1 MKTNNNANPLNK
13 ENTSHKVLIANRGEI
28 AVRIIRACR
37 DHGFASIAVYA
48 DNDIDALHVKMAD
61 EAFGLDGSAPAQSY
75 LNIEKLIAIAK
86 RSGATMVHPGYGFL
100 SERAE
105 FARAVEE
112 AGLIWIGP
120 SAQCIDILGDKVQA
134 RHIALQVG
142 APLVVGTKD
151 PVKDVR
157 EVVEFAHT
165 HGLPI
170 AIKAAFGGGG
180 RGLKVAWQLNEVEE
194 LYHSAVREA
203 TAAFGRGECFLE
215 QFLHNPRHIEAQVIA
230 DKQGNVVV
238 VGTRDCSLQRRNQK
252 LVEESPAPFLS
263 DVLQQQIIKAST
275 DICRKAGYVGAG
287 TVEFL
292 LSQEGTLSFLEVNT
306 RLQVEHP
313 VTEETAGIDLVIEQ
327 LRIAQ
332 GLPLS
337 IKDTPQPRGHAFEFR
352 INAEDAGNGFLPTP
366 GTITL
371 FDAPSGPGIRI
382 DSGVVTGS
390 TIPGTFDSL
399 MAKLIVVGNTREQ
412 AINRARRALAEF
424 TIEGVASV
432 LPFHRAVME
441 HTDFCEQFKV
451 HTRWIETEF
460 NTPISPAKRQVP
472 TSSGELIR
480 TFIEIDGK
488 RCELGLPA
496 QLYSG
501 FLTSGLSSTSL
512 AENGSRNTK
521 ASQLVDNNPDRVNA
535 PISGILFNWLIPQGE
550 KVIEG
555 DVIGVM
561 EAMKMEVQV
570 LAHRAGK
577 LTYSAN
583 KGDFIEAD
591 CKIAEI
597 N

>member
-1 MKTNNNANPLNK
+1 MKTNKNNPV
-13 ENTSHKVLIANRGEI
+13 HKVLIANRGEI

-37 DHGFASIAVYA
+37 DYGFASVAVYA
-48 DNDIDALHVKMAD
+48 DSDIDALHVTMAN
-61 EAFGLDGSAPAQSY
+61 EAFGLGGNTPAQSY
-75 LNIEKLIAIAK
+75 LNIEKLIEIAK
-86 RSGATMVHPGYGFL
+86 KSGATMVHPGYGFL
-100 SERAE
+100 SERSE
-105 FARAVEE
+105 FARAVQQ

-120 SAQCIDILGDKVQA
+120 SPESIDTLGDKVQA

-142 APLVVGTKD
+142 APLVVGTKN
-151 PVKDVR
+151 PVKEAS
-157 EVVEFAHT
+157 EVVEFAHQ

-180 RGLKVAWQLNEVEE
+180 RGLKVAWQMHEVEE

-203 TAAFGRGECFLE
+203 TAAFGRGECFIE

-230 DKQGNVVV
+230 DTHGNVVV

-263 DVLQQQIIKAST
+263 DALEQQIIRAST
-275 DICRKAGYVGAG
+275 DICRQAGYVGAG

-292 LSQEGTLSFLEVNT
+292 LSQEGMLSFLEVNT

-327 LRIAQ
+327 LRIAE

-337 IKDTPQPRGHAFEFR
+337 ILETPVPRGHAFEFR

-366 GTITL
+366 GTIIR
-371 FDAPSGPGIRI
+371 FDAPSGPGVRL
-382 DSGVVTGS
+382 DSGVVAGT

-399 MAKLIVVGNTREQ
+399 MAKLIVVGSTREQ
-412 AINRARRALAEF
+412 AIVRARRALAEF
-424 TIEGVASV
+424 NIEGVASV
-432 LPFHRAVME
+432 LPFHRAVID
-441 HTDFCEQFKV
+441 HHDFCEQFKV

-460 NTPISPAKRQVP
+460 NVEIPPAKKQLPQVNQDL
-472 TSSGELIR
+472 TR

-496 QLYSG
+496 QLFSG
-501 FLTSGLSSTSL
+501 MAVTQNI
-512 AENGSRNTK
+512 AVQE
-521 ASQLVDNNPDRVNA
+521 AHIADNSPYNVNA
-535 PISGILFNWLIPQGE
+535 PISGILFNWLVPQGD
-550 KVIEG
+550 KVLEG

-570 LAHRAGK
+570 IAHRSGQLQYAV
-577 LTYSAN
+577 N
-583 KGDFIEAD
+583 QGDFISAD

-597 N
+597 I